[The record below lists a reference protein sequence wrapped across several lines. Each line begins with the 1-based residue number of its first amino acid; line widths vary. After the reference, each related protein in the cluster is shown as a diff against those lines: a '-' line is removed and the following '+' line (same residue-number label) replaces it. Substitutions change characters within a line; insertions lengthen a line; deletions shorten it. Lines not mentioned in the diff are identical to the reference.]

1 MTATFRFQSSHFL
14 STPRQPDSVRLNS
27 TTLETEA
34 GTPVLKLNWGI
45 ADSVDPLQTIFAH
58 VSDETGKIV
67 AQADGDLIS
76 QLAPLSGWSAGDSIE
91 EQRPLSLPSN
101 LPSGTYTATLGLY
114 NRESLQRTPP
124 TKALQPLLEDE
135 KLAVG
140 GFTYLVS

>member
-14 STPRQPDSVRLNS
+14 STRRQPDSVRLNS

-45 ADSVDPLQTIFAH
+45 AGSVDPLQTIFVH

-101 LPSGTYTATLGLY
+101 LLSGIT
-114 NRESLQRTPP
+114 RSR
-124 TKALQPLLEDE
+124 
-135 KLAVG
+135 
-140 GFTYLVS
+140 